1 MKVIQNVIG
10 LAMLAWFGFLFFY
23 FSGIAESSP
32 FLESQLGP
40 TIIGL
45 GALCLII
52 AVPMVIR
59 MIQGGTKFAG
69 EVKPKKN
76 PEDEVPQMSAF
87 EAEDAIERYLKQK
100 AAAGDN
106 AAAAS
111 APTEAPSHGLGA
123 PAPRVAG
130 FGRKG
135 A

>member
-23 FSGIAESSP
+23 FSGVADSSP
-32 FLESQLGP
+32 MMGSQLGP
-40 TIIGL
+40 TIIGI

-100 AAAGDN
+100 AAAGERV
-106 AAAAS
+106 AAPAA
-111 APTEAPSHGLGA
+111 PVEAPQHGLGA
-123 PAPRVAG
+123 PAPRAAG